1 MGRRALE
8 RLGRRVC
15 ADQAG
20 DDDGGGEA
28 KRLVGKV
35 DLLDGLLTRELLDR
49 QWMAIDAAH
58 KSQAEVSA
66 AADS

>member
-20 DDDGGGEA
+20 DDNGGGDPQTLAGEI
-28 KRLVGKV
+28 
-35 DLLDGLLTRELLDR
+35 DCLDRLLTLELLDR
-49 QWMAIDAAH
+49 EWMAIEAAH
-58 KSQAEVSA
+58 NGQSGVSA